1 MTRLSKQ
8 QRMVLTFLSNQGGF
22 ASSRAPELTRLR
34 GGFLKTMYAL
44 RDKGLVTLLPLS
56 PGWKLTPAGKAAVW
70 EVPKQPEAAPCPAS
84 TPT

>member
-34 GGFLKTMYAL
+34 GGFLKTMHAL
-44 RDKGLVTLLPLS
+44 RDRGLVVHLPLS
-56 PGWKLTPAGKAAVW
+56 LGWKLTPAGKAAVW
-70 EVPKQPEAAPCPAS
+70 KVPQRKEPAPCPAS